1 MVKLFEYSL
10 ARYRVM
16 YNINHDDAVDNLSL
30 VVHKFE
36 YYSQYEEHHGNVSL
50 LFSQNRDLL
59 TVNL

>member
-1 MVKLFEYSL
+1 MDKLFKSCL
-10 ARYRVM
+10 TRD
-16 YNINHDDAVDNLSL
+16 NINHDDAVDNLSL